1 MSIGERLKQG
11 RERVALTQEQVAE
24 KLDVP
29 RELLS
34 MWETEARVPAEDQ
47 IHQMAELYQVPPDYL
62 QGGTDGKQ
70 APTDRASEPLTVGL
84 NEGLTRWRSF
94 LDQWSSFLAYCDE
107 PRPGPGKPPRGLDHS
122 PFVTDARRAPT
133 LADEVRD
140 YYHLGRNALPHL
152 RAYLDEHSVLVYRD
166 ALGSPDESDAA
177 ITGAFLNHEDI
188 GFCILVNTDMSP
200 GRQAYTMAHEYAH
213 VLYHYA
219 QIGGAC
225 HMHARE
231 PEERFANTFAPHFL
245 VPRRKLRQMVVSVSQ
260 GNAIDA
266 YKVIYLATYFR
277 VSYATTLKRLLAER
291 HITQEEYDRMRTYS
305 PRALADRIGLDA
317 SHFRSADPSPL
328 GLERYPISILKK
340 VRWAIQNEVLSCA
353 SAAGLLRVDRDV
365 IRRKLMAPPSPAS
378 PEELREFAE
387 LPE

>member
-1 MSIGERLKQG
+1 MSIGEHLKQG

-34 MWETEARVPAEDQ
+34 MWETEARVPTEDQ
-47 IHQMAELYQVPPDYL
+47 IYQMAELYRVPPDYL
-62 QGGTDGKQ
+62 QGKINGDQ
-70 APTDRASEPLTVGL
+70 APTDVASEPFSADLS
-84 NEGLTRWRSF
+84 EGLTRWRGF
-94 LDQWSSFLAYCDE
+94 LDKWSGFLAYCGE
-107 PRPGPGKPPRGLDHS
+107 PLPGPGKPPRELDHS

-140 YYHLGRNALPHL
+140 YYHLGRNALPNL
-152 RAYLDEHSVLVYRD
+152 RAYLDERSVLVYRD
-166 ALGSPDESDAA
+166 ALGSPEEKGAA

-219 QIGGAC
+219 QIGAAC

-231 PEERFANTFAPHFL
+231 PEERFANTFSPHFL
-245 VPRRKLRQMVVSVSQ
+245 VPRKKLRQMVASVSQ

-277 VSYATTLKRLLAER
+277 VSYATTLRRLLTER

-328 GLERYPISILKK
+328 GLARYPISILKK
-340 VRWAIQNEVLSCA
+340 VRWAIQNDVLSNS
-353 SAAGLLRVDRDV
+353 SAADLLRVDQEV

-387 LPE
+387 FPR